1 MRGLPG
7 QQPGVLLCRD
17 RAVGDQAARDSR
29 ALVTMSASVGFSWG
43 HCEDWETEKGCGQ
56 VWKV

>member
-17 RAVGDQAARDSR
+17 WVVGDQAARDSR
-29 ALVTMSASVGFSWG
+29 ALVTMAASVGFSWG
-43 HCEDWETEKGCGQ
+43 HCGDWETEKGCGQ